1 MGVRIQRRR
10 KERCYMTDY
19 ADTLLNLGIQLPE
32 ILLPAEHVDPPT
44 WPVVACDQFTS
55 EPEYWDDVE
64 RTIGERPSTMKL
76 ILPECY
82 LEDDRVGDRISRI
95 HQTMEIYKET
105 GVFSKAPE
113 GAQIVLRHL
122 PGKSARTGLM
132 LALDLERYDYG
143 RQSTSPIRP
152 TEGTIV
158 ERIPPRKRIRT
169 GAAVE
174 VPHIMVLLD
183 DPGRTVIEPLAQA
196 AEGASAVYSIP
207 LMKNGGSLE
216 AYRIDDPDRL
226 AHMASS
232 FAKLADPETFREKYN
247 SNNPFYI
254 AIGDGNHSLASA
266 KAYWED
272 LKTALP
278 PSELDRHPARFAM
291 VEAVNLY
298 DDGITFEPI
307 HRLFFDVEP
316 EKFVAHLTGSN
327 GIRFIPLDEGTPDRA
342 ESPGTREIGFISTET
357 SGVFQFQTSNASETT
372 AAVQSLID
380 TFLSSSNCRIDFVHD
395 LPALIKRATEPR
407 NACCVM
413 PKITKEEFFA
423 FIVDNGAYPRKSFSM
438 GESNEKRYYMEAR
451 GIRPDGFA

>member
-1 MGVRIQRRR
+1 M
-10 KERCYMTDY
+10 MDY
-19 ADTLLNLGIQLPE
+19 VETLLSLGIQLPE
-32 ILLPAEHVDPPT
+32 ILLPAGNVDLAT

-55 EPEYWDDVE
+55 EPVYWEEVE
-64 RTIGERPSTMKL
+64 RTVGESPSTLNL

-82 LEDDRVGDRISRI
+82 IEDERVGERISRI
-95 HQTMEIYKET
+95 HETMENYLET
-105 GVFSKAPE
+105 GVFSKAPD
-113 GAQIVLRHL
+113 GAQIVVRRL
-122 PGKSARTGLM
+122 PGKPARTGIM

-143 RQSTSPIRP
+143 RQSTSAIRP

-158 ERIPPRKRIRT
+158 ERIPSRKRIRA

-183 DPGRTVIEPLAQA
+183 DPGRTVIEPLAEA
-196 AEGASAVYSIP
+196 AAGTRPVYSVG

-216 AYRIDDPDRL
+216 AYRIDDPGKL
-226 AHMASS
+226 AQMASA
-232 FAKLADPETFREKYN
+232 FTKLADPDAFRERYK
-247 SNNPFYI
+247 SNNPFFI

-272 LKTALP
+272 LKASLP
-278 PSELDRHPARFAM
+278 PSELDGHPARFAM

-307 HRLFFDVEP
+307 HRLFFEVNPD
-316 EKFVAHLTGSN
+316 KLAAHLSGSDLA
-327 GIRFIPLDEGTPDRA
+327 RFIPLEGEAQAKA
-342 ESPGTREIGFISTET
+342 EAPGVEEIGFISAET
-357 SGVFQFQTSNASETT
+357 AGVFQFQAGNASQTT
-372 AAVQSLID
+372 AAAQSLID

-395 LPALIKRATEPR
+395 LPALIEHARKPH

-413 PKITKEEFFA
+413 PKISKEEFFA

-438 GESNEKRYYMEAR
+438 GESTEKRYYMEAR
-451 GIRPDGFA
+451 GIRPDGAA